1 MEDFKMKKVFLFS
14 ATILLVSGL
23 ALISCSK
30 SSTEPEPTETK
41 KLCKVSIP
49 SKFVSSKAVA
59 DGGVASF
66 STSDNIFVENMTRHI
81 IDAYTLHP
89 DANTPT
95 ANITGL
101 LTADNYSVG
110 DNLDL
115 WYNTSNVG
123 IVDYTTQ
130 DLTLDNVVDAATA
143 SAQITTK
150 TAENITISNAS
161 FTNLQSIF
169 KFTFKHSGTV
179 LNVKSVHIVS
189 EGNKLVQKYNAITG
203 ADTYGSIT
211 ATNTTAQS
219 ATYIALRFTP
229 TANDPIHF
237 IIMDESGNFYS
248 ATKNA
253 PSSGFAINKFYNSTI
268 NVTAGLTDGFDR
280 FTVHASSPT
289 TVVYFSPGNLVYEGA
304 NTYSFE
310 TIPFNTN
317 KGSLGY
323 GGSISDETIRGYFQ
337 WRHIAT
343 SSDTPITISVYLKS
357 WRILTETEWNGV
369 LGFGIGSYRTMKNS
383 NVARYYN
390 IKDLNNNM
398 GLLLPPDDATET
410 DVSGLTSGSLTTGV
424 DYKNYIAKGFVFLPC
439 AGCCLNGSWSA
450 AGTYG
455 HYLSSSEVA
464 TTEFKRLYIYSSGI
478 NVLNSP
484 KATRW
489 DSVRLVHE

>member
-280 FTVHASSPT
+280 FTVNQSSNSI
-289 TVVYFSPGNLVYEGA
+289 VYFSPGNLVYDGSDY
-304 NTYSFE
+304 TFE
-310 TIPFNTN
+310 TVPFNTS
-317 KGSLGY
+317 KGSWGY
-323 GGSISDETIRGYFQ
+323 NSWLTASSPRGYFN
-337 WRHIAT
+337 WNNIA
-343 SSDTPITISVYLKS
+343 SDNETPISFNIYSKN
-357 WRILTETEWNGV
+357 WRIMTETEWNGV
-369 LGFGIGSYRTMKNS
+369 LGFGIGSYRTMTNS
-383 NVARYYN
+383 GVARYYN
-390 IKDLNNNM
+390 VKDLNNNY
-398 GLLLPPDDATET
+398 GLLLPPDGATVS
-410 DVSGLTSGSLTTGV
+410 DVSGLTSGELTSNV
-424 DYKNYIAKGFVFLPC
+424 DYNIYVARGFVFLPC
-439 AGCCLNGSWSA
+439 AGSYNGSSWGD
-450 AGTYG
+450 AGKWG
-455 HYLSSSEVA
+455 SYLSSSRLSEG
-464 TTEFKRLYIYSSGI
+464 TSFKRLHIFSTGI
-478 NVLNSP
+478 NILNTTISG
-484 KATRW
+484 RW
-489 DSVRLVHE
+489 DSARLVHE